1 MSDSSRGHI
10 LATIANAITSRIVR
24 DAESPYQR
32 LMKKVNDIDIN
43 YFEDLPRD
51 TERLAP
57 ELNLEL
63 KERVKDDF
71 KALTSELLSD
81 TLLED
86 RLVNAIRQEVEDF
99 KPFIGDAP
107 TQTSLKDV
115 MQQVHNNVVAAVTTL
130 PCDISEAELQ
140 EKYNLAKERTLL
152 EWVMN
157 DNKADIINFYHA
169 LMNRTVWECKEILEE
184 AIIKFVN
191 RLTAR
196 VEGNA

>member
-63 KERVKDDF
+63 
-71 KALTSELLSD
+71 
-81 TLLED
+81 
-86 RLVNAIRQEVEDF
+86 
-99 KPFIGDAP
+99 
-107 TQTSLKDV
+107 
-115 MQQVHNNVVAAVTTL
+115 
-130 PCDISEAELQ
+130 
-140 EKYNLAKERTLL
+140 
-152 EWVMN
+152 
-157 DNKADIINFYHA
+157 
-169 LMNRTVWECKEILEE
+169 
-184 AIIKFVN
+184 
-191 RLTAR
+191 
-196 VEGNA
+196 

>member
-1 MSDSSRGHI
+1 MSDSSRRHV
-10 LATIANAITSRIVR
+10 LAKIADAITSRIIR

-51 TERLAP
+51 TEQLAP

-63 KERVKDDF
+63 KEQVKNDF

-86 RLVNAIRQEVEDF
+86 RLVNAIHQEVEDF
-99 KPFIGDAP
+99 KPLLGDAAS
-107 TQTSLKDV
+107 QTSLKDV
-115 MQQVHNNVVAAVTTL
+115 MQQVHNNVVAAVSLL
-130 PCDISEAELQ
+130 PCKVTEAELK

-157 DNKADIINFYHA
+157 NNKADVIDFYHA
-169 LMNRTVWECKEILEE
+169 LMNRTVWECQEILEE

-196 VEGNA
+196 VESC